1 LIAPEKEENRMNIP
15 NVRTG
20 QALIREI
27 NETRVPYGML
37 AVWFLGQVS
46 VIVKGGDKVIYIDPY
61 LANSQYRR
69 FEPPL
74 RPEEA
79 KNADYVLITHDHID
93 HLDPDTTPLM
103 AKAGGDTIYVAPGH
117 CLDALGEYG
126 VPPER
131 RIHAKTN
138 EWRELPGLRY
148 KPIPAAHEELEYD
161 PALDHRFVGYV
172 LELNGV
178 KFYHAGDT
186 TIYPG
191 LVETVKAE
199 RIDLALLPING
210 RDPFRLARNILGNMN
225 FREAVEFTVAAGID
239 TVIPAHY
246 DMFVGNGEHP
256 GYFVD
261 YLYETYPTQ
270 KSHVLARFE
279 RYVYV
284 SDFALK

>member
-1 LIAPEKEENRMNIP
+1 MIIP
-15 NVRTG
+15 NVRIG
-20 QALIREI
+20 EQLIKEI
-27 NETRVPYGML
+27 DETRVPYGML

-46 VIVKGGDKVIYIDPY
+46 VVVKGGSKVIYIDPY
-61 LANSQYRR
+61 LANSPYRR
-69 FEPPL
+69 YEPPL

-79 KNADYVLITHDHID
+79 TNADYVLITHDHID
-93 HLDPDTTPLM
+93 HLDPDTIPVM
-103 AKAGGDTIYVAPGH
+103 ARAGGHTVYVAPGY
-117 CLDALGEYG
+117 CLEALAGYG
-126 VPPER
+126 IPPER

-138 EWRELPGLRY
+138 EWRELPGFRY

-178 KFYHAGDT
+178 TFYHAGDT
-186 TIYPG
+186 IIYPG
-191 LVETVKAE
+191 LIDAVKAE
-199 RIDLALLPING
+199 RVDLALLPING
-210 RDPFRLARNILGNMN
+210 RDPFRLARNIQGNMN
-225 FREAVEFTVAAGID
+225 FREAAEFAVATGID

-246 DMFVGNGEHP
+246 DMFAGNTEHP

-261 YLYETYPTQ
+261 YLYENYPTQ

-284 SDFALK
+284 SGHALK